1 MLRYFICEE
10 TDTVLSCLPRRLT
23 PRCPAYHGDWH
34 CAVLPTTETDSAL
47 SCLPGLSALSCPSQR
62 LTQRCPSHRRG
73 WLHVVLPTTET
84 DSALSCLP
92 QWLNQHF
99 PVHLRDSLLDN
110 LLLAKRM
117 TPCCPAHHGDWLCV
131 VLHTVQQRL
140 TLCCPAHR
148 RDWLHAAL
156 LPRILTSFVRSTA
169 EAHSA
174 RCLACL
180 RDWLCAVLQ
189 TSETDSALFC
199 TPQRLTPRKPA

>member
-110 LLLAKRM
+110 LLIAKRM
-117 TPCCPAHHGDWLCV
+117 LSHPSR
-131 VLHTVQQRL
+131 RL
-140 TLCCPAHR
+140 TLCCPAY
-148 RDWLHAAL
+148 
-156 LPRILTSFVRSTA
+156 STA
-169 EAHSA
+169 ET
-174 RCLACL
+174 
-180 RDWLCAVLQ
+180 DTVL
-189 TSETDSALFC
+189 SCPS
-199 TPQRLTPRKPA
+199 QRLTPRCLATTDTDFFCPEYCGGSLGALSCLP